1 MANTSNTPPI
11 PTTLVVHQQSKVLEL
26 GYADGRTYKLPFEM
40 LRVMSPSAEVRGH
53 GPGQETLQ
61 TGKREVGI
69 VSVEPVGHYAIRP
82 TFTDGHDSGLYTWEY
97 LNDLCLNQDDL
108 WQEHLAKLAAAGLD
122 RDAPMK

>member
-1 MANTSNTPPI
+1 MASNTPPI
-11 PTTLVVHQQSKVLEL
+11 PSSLVVHQQSKVLEL
-26 GYADGRTYKLPFEM
+26 GYPDGKTYKLPFEM

-61 TGKREVGI
+61 TGKRDVGI

-82 TFTDGHDSGLYTWEY
+82 TFSDGHDSGLYTWEY
-97 LNDLCLNQDDL
+97 LYDLCLDQEEL
-108 WQEHLAKLAAAGLD
+108 WQEHLAKLAQAGLD

>member
-1 MANTSNTPPI
+1 MSSSTPPI
-11 PTTLVVHQQSKVLEL
+11 PSTLVVHQQSKFLEL
-26 GYADGRTYKLPFEM
+26 GYSDGKTYQLPFET

-97 LNDLCLNQDDL
+97 LNDLCLNQDEL
-108 WQEHLAKLAAAGLD
+108 WREHLGKLAAAGLD
-122 RDAPMK
+122 RDAPMTT

>member
-1 MANTSNTPPI
+1 MSTTPPI
-11 PTTLVVHQQSKVLEL
+11 PTSLVVHQQSKVLEL
-26 GYADGRTYKLPFEM
+26 GYADGKTYKLPFEM

-69 VSVEPVGHYAIRP
+69 LSVEPVGHYAIRP
-82 TFTDGHDSGLYTWEY
+82 TFTDGHDSGLFTWEY
-97 LNDLCLNQDDL
+97 LNDLCLHQDEL

>member
-1 MANTSNTPPI
+1 MSSSAPPI
-11 PTTLVVHQQSKVLEL
+11 PTTLVVHQQSKLLEL
-26 GYADGRTYKLPFEM
+26 GYSNGKTYKLPFEM

-97 LNDLCLNQDDL
+97 LNDLCLNQDEL
-108 WQEHLAKLAAAGLD
+108 WQEHLDKLAAAGLD
-122 RDAPMK
+122 RDAPMKS